1 LKIWTGIGN
10 FVGGNMAFISPVCL
24 LLGVVFPDAFA
35 WIAPYVTA
43 MFAFIT
49 FQGALGNNFS
59 NLATTVRH
67 PLPMVLSLVT
77 SAVLMPV
84 LAYLLGS
91 VFFGS
96 DPSIV
101 CGLVLEYSVPI
112 AVLSVMWTGLFQGDL
127 SLTLATL
134 LVSTVASPLT
144 IPLTLKL
151 LLGQTVQVD
160 VMGMM
165 TSMLLSIALPACV
178 GMAVNDLSHGWGK
191 RTLSPAVAPAA
202 RILMLLVLISNATG
216 VASYM
221 RNLTPMLVG
230 VVVFIGIFAS
240 TGYVWGIVLARLT
253 HQPWGGI
260 VSMTYLCGMRN
271 ISAGA
276 VIVAAYFPG
285 EAMFPVIMGTLF
297 QQILAAVFSVVT
309 KHLVGEPEPLGGQKN
324 VESAPQTAARR
335 L

>member
-1 LKIWTGIGN
+1 
-10 FVGGNMAFISPVCL
+10 MALISPLCL
-24 LLGVVFPDAFA
+24 LLGVVFPDVFA
-35 WIAPYVTA
+35 WITPFVTA

-84 LAYLLGS
+84 LAYLLGN

-101 CGLVLEYSVPI
+101 CGIVLEYSVPI

-165 TSMLLSIALPACV
+165 TSMLISIALPACA

-202 RILMLLVLISNATG
+202 RLLMLLVLISNATG

-253 HQPWGGI
+253 HQPRDGV

-276 VIVAAYFPG
+276 VIVAAYFSG

-309 KHLVGEPEPLGGQKN
+309 EHFAGEPEPSGKQEA
-324 VESAPQTAARR
+324 VESAS
-335 L
+335 

>member
-1 LKIWTGIGN
+1 
-10 FVGGNMAFISPVCL
+10 MALISPLCL
-24 LLGVVFPDAFA
+24 LLGVVFPDVFA
-35 WIAPYVTA
+35 WITPFVTA

-101 CGLVLEYSVPI
+101 CGIVLEYSVPI
-112 AVLSVMWTGLFQGDL
+112 AVLSVMWTGLYQGDL

-134 LVSTVASPLT
+134 LVSTVASPIT

-165 TSMLLSIALPACV
+165 TSMLISIALPACA

-202 RILMLLVLISNATG
+202 RLLMLLVIISNATG

-230 VVVFIGIFAS
+230 VVVFVGIFAS

-253 HQPWGGI
+253 HQPRGGV

-276 VIVAAYFPG
+276 VIVTAYFPG

-297 QQILAAVFSVVT
+297 QQVLAAAFSVVT
-309 KHLVGEPEPLGGQKN
+309 ERFAGEPGPSGQQEAVEPVSQ
-324 VESAPQTAARR
+324 VASR
-335 L
+335 

>member
-1 LKIWTGIGN
+1 
-10 FVGGNMAFISPVCL
+10 MALISPLCL
-24 LLGVVFPDAFA
+24 LLGVVFPDVFA
-35 WIAPYVTA
+35 WITPFVTA

-67 PLPMVLSLVT
+67 PLPMVLSLVM

-101 CGLVLEYSVPI
+101 CGIVLEYSVPI
-112 AVLSVMWTGLFQGDL
+112 AVLSVMWTGLYQGDL

-134 LVSTVASPLT
+134 LVSTVASPIT

-165 TSMLLSIALPACV
+165 TSMLISIALPACA

-202 RILMLLVLISNATG
+202 RLLMLLVIISNATG

-230 VVVFIGIFAS
+230 VVVFVGIFAS

-253 HQPWGGI
+253 HQPRGGV

-276 VIVAAYFPG
+276 VIVTAYFPG

-297 QQILAAVFSVVT
+297 QQVLAAAFSVVT
-309 KHLVGEPEPLGGQKN
+309 EHFAGEPGSSGQQEAVEP
-324 VESAPQTAARR
+324 VS
-335 L
+335 

>member
-1 LKIWTGIGN
+1 MKIWTGIGN